1 MWKFQCPIESSY
13 SNITCNIKTIYKIFK
28 LLRLNVRKVIRDVSC
43 FDSSSIRDR
52 IETSFTDKRYIY
64 RERIS
69 SEAECLLDKCEV
81 LSPTLE
87 NTVSYI
93 YTYI

>member
-1 MWKFQCPIESSY
+1 M
-13 SNITCNIKTIYKIFK
+13 
-28 LLRLNVRKVIRDVSC
+28 IRDISC

-87 NTVSYI
+87 NTVN
-93 YTYI
+93 

>member
-1 MWKFQCPIESSY
+1 M
-13 SNITCNIKTIYKIFK
+13 
-28 LLRLNVRKVIRDVSC
+28 IRDRSC

-69 SEAECLLDKCEV
+69 SEAGCLLDKCEV

-87 NTVSYI
+87 NTVS
-93 YTYI
+93 